1 VYSGQIYADGDTASC
16 NTIRNELVAAVDV
29 ASDRPAGGER
39 HGVLT
44 LQLNGRRENR
54 ARALSNS
61 LSLNRTVLQRLDL

>member
-1 VYSGQIYADGDTASC
+1 MVYGGQIYADGGTASF

-44 LQLNGRRENR
+44 LQLNGP
-54 ARALSNS
+54 
-61 LSLNRTVLQRLDL
+61 

>member
-1 VYSGQIYADGDTASC
+1 MVYSGQIYSDGDPASF
-16 NTIRNELVAAVDV
+16 NTISNELVAAVDV

-44 LQLNGRRENR
+44 FQLNGLRENR

-61 LSLNRTVLQRLDL
+61 LNHTVLQRLNL